1 MWNRHEEKF
10 INRAAKAREEVEA
23 AQAEA
28 SRRHEETQ
36 EQMRGE
42 AEERL
47 AERKREGMLFVF
59 GVALQIFGAV
69 VLLR

>member
-10 INRAAKAREEVEA
+10 VNRAAKAREEVEA

-28 SRRHEETQ
+28 ARRHEETQ
-36 EQMRGE
+36 EQLRGE

-47 AERKREGMLFVF
+47 VERKREGMLFVF
-59 GVALQIFGAV
+59 GVALQISGAV
-69 VLLR
+69 VLLW